1 MPEKTPAGHSG
12 GPDTPAGDEAET
24 LTGETSSAAP
34 PGEERASGDDPLN
47 FTGLGASLA
56 ALLKG
61 GQPPD
66 LAAAPRERDPRED
79 TLEELAEDMVEVLSR
94 LKALEERQQ
103 DHLRL
108 TEQLRQE
115 VNALNLTHGR
125 EIDALRRDLLGQRQ
139 ALAALDSFKAIAP
152 WLDSLRHMHRK
163 FHPKRDVKMRQHLQP
178 VINALALA
186 IQGLGFEEFQAQVG
200 ENFDPRRMSCTGYA
214 KGEAGVV
221 LGLDHP
227 GYRVGEVV
235 VRPAGVILAAP
246 K

>member
-1 MPEKTPAGHSG
+1 MAEKPPAGHSG
-12 GPDTPAGDEAET
+12 DPEAPTVEESEP
-24 LTGETSSAAP
+24 LTGETSAAAP
-34 PGEERASGDDPLN
+34 PGEESPSGDDPLN
-47 FTGLGASLA
+47 FTGLSASLA

-66 LAAAPRERDPRED
+66 LAAAPRERDLRED

-108 TEQLRQE
+108 MEQLRQE
-115 VNALNLTHGR
+115 VNALILTHGR

-139 ALAALDSFKAIAP
+139 AMAALDSFKAVVQR
-152 WLDSLRHMHRK
+152 LDSLRLMHRK
-163 FHPKRDVKMRQHLQP
+163 LHRKSDARMRQELQP
-178 VINALALA
+178 VISALELA
-186 IQGLGFEEFQAQVG
+186 IQGLGFEEFQVKVG
-200 ENFDPRRMSCTGYA
+200 EAFDPRRMTCTGYA

-221 LGLDHP
+221 LALEHP

-235 VRPAGVILAAP
+235 VRPAGVFLAAP